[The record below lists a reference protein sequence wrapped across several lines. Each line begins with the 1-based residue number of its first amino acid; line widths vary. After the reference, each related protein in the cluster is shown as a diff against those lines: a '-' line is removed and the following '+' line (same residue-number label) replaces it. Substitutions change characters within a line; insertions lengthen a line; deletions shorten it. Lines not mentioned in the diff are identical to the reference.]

1 MNASV
6 GLRARLERPDS
17 PWPVPVHVHEGAIGE
32 FGAPAG
38 PLIVVVMRPNL
49 LALIPVHCTEGAE
62 LDLLSSCGDAFG
74 AFPASQRRW
83 SASAVLEVRLLAALH
98 ALAVRMAAGELARG
112 AISLY
117 LNGHFE
123 HKALPVAPIA
133 APVPPAAPDDS
144 CRDPIRDPDGI
155 LRAFGTASILD
166 LSLDRSPD
174 QESYFCYSR
183 HTGLLG
189 IGRGT
194 TDRQMM
200 LGAVLEYLERWAASR
215 LPESAVHGAWRDFPD
230 RALQPA
236 QVLGLSQDVCA
247 AAFPEFTE
255 ARRMSWLPCTL
266 EHSGEEAL
274 IPVQMVNYLLPT
286 DVPVGFNTNSSG
298 CALGNSRD
306 EAALFAALEV
316 IERDALLVTWYSKS
330 APPRMALDS
339 VSDRTTR
346 ELLLLLDLC
355 GYEVRCFDVTV
366 EFEVPSVMVM
376 LLGREAGSL
385 AVFVTAASH
394 PSPVLALRSALAES
408 RSLIRTA
415 ERNFRRRQAAL
426 AAAHTDHSALGE
438 DNQLLYYA
446 HREHLHHFDFLLAA
460 QESLD
465 YDDYLSAYPF
475 AAQRPADAY
484 RALKARM
491 RALGYPLLVC
501 DNTLPMMHALGLSSV
516 RAFIPGTIN
525 MVFGDHPIHLPQGRL
540 ARAAASRPWVR
551 DVAVPVR
558 PQLHPLG

>member
-1 MNASV
+1 M
-6 GLRARLERPDS
+6 
-17 PWPVPVHVHEGAIGE
+17 HEGALGE
-32 FGAPAG
+32 CGAPPG
-38 PLIVVVMRPNL
+38 PLIVVLMRPDL
-49 LALIPVHCTEGAE
+49 LALIPVHGTDGAE
-62 LDLLSSCGDAFG
+62 LDLLSRCGDAFA

-83 SASAVLEVRLLAALH
+83 SASAVLEVRLLAAVH
-98 ALAVRMAAGELARG
+98 AVAAQMAAGELARG
-112 AISLY
+112 DVSLY

-123 HKALPVAPIA
+123 HKALAAASIA
-133 APVPPAAPDDS
+133 APAALAAPDES
-144 CRDPIRDPDGI
+144 CRNPIRDPGGI
-155 LRAFGTASILD
+155 LRAFGTASVLD

-174 QESYFCYSR
+174 QESYYCYSR
-183 HTGLLG
+183 HTRLLG

-200 LGAVLEYLERWAASR
+200 LGAVLEYLERWAASS
-215 LPESAVHGAWRDFPD
+215 LPESAVHGAWRDFPG
-230 RALQPA
+230 RALRPA
-236 QVLGLSQDVCA
+236 HVLGLSEDVCA
-247 AAFPEFTE
+247 AAFPDFTE
-255 ARRMSWLPCTL
+255 VRRMPWLPCTL

-298 CALGNSRD
+298 CALGNCRD

-316 IERDALLVTWYSKS
+316 IERDALLLTWYSKS
-330 APPRMALDS
+330 APPRIVLDS
-339 VSDRTTR
+339 ISDQTTR
-346 ELLLLLDLC
+346 ELLMLLDLC

-366 EFEVPSVMVM
+366 EFEVPSVMAV
-376 LLGREAGSL
+376 LLGREAGNL

-394 PSPVLALRSALAES
+394 PSPVLALRSALAEAK
-408 RSLIRTA
+408 SLIRTA

-426 AAAHTDHSALGE
+426 AAAQADHSVLGE

-460 QESLD
+460 QESLG
-465 YDDYLSAYPF
+465 YDDYLATYPF
-475 AAQRPADAY
+475 AAQRPAEAY
-484 RALKARM
+484 RALKERM

-501 DNTLPMMHALGLSSV
+501 DNTVPMMRPFGLSSV

-551 DVAVPVR
+551 DVPVPVH